1 MSTRLAKNGLLVLIC
16 SIWDKGVWFWILGT
30 LISAIIA
37 QFLVFILA
45 FFPSPLSWE
54 AVWCRVKSTGS
65 GDQCLCL
72 ESQLH
77 YPGALQL
84 CPSHSASLCLTY
96 VMYEMRQMMVST
108 PKIVVRIEQVDPHK
122 ILRTASHYYSTPVLA
137 ENTLNFDT
145 LCPPVSSCSKIPKI
159 SRKVLKR
166 LGLMSTFGKNINS
179 YGTREIPS
187 CGPLVLIYSNS

>member
-1 MSTRLAKNGLLVLIC
+1 M
-16 SIWDKGVWFWILGT
+16 WFWILGT
-30 LISAIIA
+30 LLSAIIA
-37 QFLVFILA
+37 QFLVFTHA

-54 AVWCRVKSTGS
+54 AVWCRVKSTDS

-72 ESQLH
+72 ESQLR

-108 PKIVVRIEQVDPHK
+108 PKIVRIEQVDPHK

-137 ENTLNFDT
+137 ENNLNFDT
-145 LCPPVSSCSKIPKI
+145 LRPPVSFYSKIPKI
-159 SRKVLKR
+159 SSKVLKR
-166 LGLMSTFGKNINS
+166 LGRMSTFGKNINS
-179 YGTREIPS
+179 NCTREIPS
-187 CGPLVLIYSNS
+187 CGSLILIYSNS